1 MSAGTGGQS
10 DIAIQWLAACMG
22 ERGNAYKIY
31 VGQSKGNDHKE
42 DGGVRG
48 TVKLNRVLNEQ
59 TLSSSSYMECWEN

>member
-1 MSAGTGGQS
+1 MSPGVGAQS
-10 DIAIQWLAACMG
+10 DIVIQRLTACMG

-31 VGQSKGNDHKE
+31 VGQSKGEYHKQ

-59 TLSSSSYMECWEN
+59 TLSSSYMECWEN